1 MTKDRKN
8 LFVQFTFLFVLS
20 AGVILLALFFTRD
33 PDGSDSGDSQQQQL
47 YAEFKNFDK
56 LKPQLLQLVDGINA
70 QVNIIQAEN
79 GGNNTASYTANN
91 LIDDFQ
97 RRYNPQQDTFA
108 LKVTDMLRL
117 YLQAA
122 TETGGVITVEEHSV
136 HGGLGEACASL
147 LLQSGHHPRFKI
159 VGFPDVHMVNGSQP
173 EIFQHYGIDGPGLA
187 AATKKLFSQ

>member
-122 TETGGVITVEEHSV
+122 TETKAFTDQKKGVDHDYEECKQEKI
-136 HGGLGEACASL
+136 GDL
-147 LLQSGHHPRFKI
+147 LDSR
-159 VGFPDVHMVNGSQP
+159 SS
-173 EIFQHYGIDGPGLA
+173 DG
-187 AATKKLFSQ
+187 TTH

>member
-8 LFVQFTFLFVLS
+8 LFIQFTFLFVLS

-33 PDGSDSGDSQQQQL
+33 PDEADSADSQQQQL

-79 GGNNTASYTANN
+79 GGNNNASYQAQN

-97 RRYNPQQDTFA
+97 RRYNPQQDSFTV
-108 LKVTDMLRL
+108 KVTDMLQQ
-117 YLQAA
+117 YL
-122 TETGGVITVEEHSV
+122 
-136 HGGLGEACASL
+136 
-147 LLQSGHHPRFKI
+147 
-159 VGFPDVHMVNGSQP
+159 
-173 EIFQHYGIDGPGLA
+173 LA
-187 AATKKLFSQ
+187 AKETKTYTDQKKDIDRDYEECKQDRVLDSRSSDGATH